1 MRTLTWKTV
10 ARGGVGLA
18 ACAFLLSLPA
28 PAAMAQQEPPNDP
41 SPVMLPGH
49 RYDLPGTLITAAQ
62 IEAHKKKMI
71 VAKDDDVP
79 MNMVK
84 LGGGGDTRQVG
95 ISVVTRA
102 KGQSNP
108 FYAVHDDVAEVY
120 YVMEG
125 RGHMKLGGR
134 LTDWE
139 RRPVSAGNGKG
150 SRGRTAVGA
159 KDVTI
164 SKGDV
169 LIIPAGTPH
178 KWEMA
183 DEFTSYVVVRV
194 DPDGVA
200 PLMELGTAQFPPP
213 AR

>member
-1 MRTLTWKTV
+1 MKRFV
-10 ARGGVGLA
+10 LA
-18 ACAFLLSLPA
+18 ACVIALTLPA
-28 PAAMAQQEPPNDP
+28 STGLAQQEKPDP

-49 RYDLPGTLITAAQ
+49 HYDLPATLITAAQ
-62 IEAHKKKMI
+62 IDDHKKKM
-71 VAKDDDVP
+71 VAAKEDDVP

-84 LGGGGDTRQVG
+84 SGGAGEKHQVG

-125 RGHMKLGGR
+125 RGHMKLGGKI
-134 LTDWE
+134 TDWE
-139 RRPVSAGNGKG
+139 RRPISAGNGQG

-159 KDVTI
+159 ADVTI
-164 SKGDV
+164 AKGDV

-194 DPDGVA
+194 DPDGIA
-200 PLMELGTAQFPPP
+200 PLMALGTARFP
-213 AR
+213 ATR

>member
-1 MRTLTWKTV
+1 MNRL
-10 ARGGVGLA
+10 GLA
-18 ACAFLLSLPA
+18 AACLFMLNLPA
-28 PAAMAQQEPPNDP
+28 STVIAQQPPPNDP
-41 SPVMLPGH
+41 SPVMLPDH
-49 RYDLPGTLITAAQ
+49 RYDLPATLITAAQ
-62 IEAHKKKMI
+62 IEAHKKSM
-71 VAKDDDVP
+71 VAAKEDDVP

-84 LGGGGDTRQVG
+84 AGGAGDRHQAG

-125 RGHMKLGGR
+125 RGHMKLGGK

-139 RRPVSAGNGKG
+139 RRPISAGNGRG

-159 KDVTI
+159 RDVTI
-164 SKGDV
+164 AKGDV

-183 DEFTSYVVVRV
+183 DEFTSYVVVRG

-200 PLMELGTAQFPPP
+200 PLMELGTATFPP
-213 AR
+213 AK